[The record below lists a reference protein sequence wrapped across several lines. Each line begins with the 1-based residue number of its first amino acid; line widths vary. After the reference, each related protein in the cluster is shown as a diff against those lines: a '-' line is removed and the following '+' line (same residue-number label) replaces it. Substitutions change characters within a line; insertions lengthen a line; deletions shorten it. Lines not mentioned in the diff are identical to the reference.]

1 MHAHVWKMN
10 ERLSRVV
17 VVNLFRVILSRVA
30 SPHPLFVGGNGMCIV
45 IYMRHI
51 LSFIIVSSLKKN
63 SINMNM
69 RQRQLHEHFAM
80 IRSRFLRSAFFVCTL
95 IDFRNFSSLL
105 RNFNLFSLL
114 FASEL
119 VAFNLFARHAMNQY
133 WMSSF
138 WWRSCS
144 LWQSANIFIR
154 CVVVY
159 TEMSDSQCRLLVF
172 FSWRFLSSFL
182 SRALARVRLS
192 ENFIYIHSKFVSAK
206 RKNITN
212 NSFSSSSSRSS
223 NQQIQIQRQRL
234 NGIVGHLNVFFL
246 HFWLNQFCFF
256 CFVSAIIVQALIAR
270 FECICI
276 F

>member
-1 MHAHVWKMN
+1 
-10 ERLSRVV
+10 
-17 VVNLFRVILSRVA
+17 
-30 SPHPLFVGGNGMCIV
+30 
-45 IYMRHI
+45 
-51 LSFIIVSSLKKN
+51 
-63 SINMNM
+63 MNM

-105 RNFNLFSLL
+105 RNFNLFSSL

-159 TEMSDSQCRLLVF
+159 TELSDSQCRLLVF

-256 CFVSAIIVQALIAR
+256 VFLFCFSHHRSSFDCSFWMHMHFLMHNKPEKELRLMWANEWASVSVCVWSSMCMLIFTR
-270 FECICI
+270 SEGNVYRDDEQ
-276 F
+276 

>member
-1 MHAHVWKMN
+1 
-10 ERLSRVV
+10 
-17 VVNLFRVILSRVA
+17 
-30 SPHPLFVGGNGMCIV
+30 
-45 IYMRHI
+45 
-51 LSFIIVSSLKKN
+51 
-63 SINMNM
+63 MNM

-159 TEMSDSQCRLLVF
+159 TELSDSQCRLLVF

-256 CFVSAIIVQALIAR
+256 VLFQPSSFKLWLLVLNAYAFSNAQQTRKRIETDVSEWVSERECVCLIEYVHAYFYSERRKCIPRWRTIII
-270 FECICI
+270 
-276 F
+276 